1 MAEEAL
7 QVEVVS
13 ADRLVWEGRSINVI
27 VRTTEGDIGILPR
40 HEDFLAGLV
49 PHAAEIVTDDGRREI
64 VAVSSGFIAVNGNR
78 VSILTEQATMA
89 HEISGD
95 QARRELDKLQPII
108 DSGDAGV
115 EEVRRYHLV
124 TSQLK
129 VLAKTEKS

>member
-1 MAEEAL
+1 MAEPL

-13 ADRLVWEGRSINVI
+13 ADRLVWEGHSINVI

-64 VAVSSGFIAVNGNR
+64 VAINGGFIAVNGNR
-78 VSILTEQATMA
+78 VSILTEEATMA
-89 HEISGD
+89 REISGD

-108 DSGDAGV
+108 DSGDATV
-115 EEVRRYHLV
+115 DDTRRYHLIQ
-124 TSQLK
+124 SQLK
-129 VLAKTEKS
+129 ALAKTEKG